1 MICIFPAI
9 FINAM
14 LSAVQNYSMKTL
26 KLTLTK
32 QWFDMVKDGIKTEE
46 YREIKQYW
54 IKRIT
59 GGYVVNVGTG
69 QKIEDNGAYNAI
81 ANNLQNIKDAKKWQP
96 NKFDRVEFTNG
107 YSPKSP
113 KITFECLSIEYGK
126 GKQEWGAEINKYYFV
141 IKVGREVSRLNC

>member
-1 MICIFPAI
+1 
-9 FINAM
+9 
-14 LSAVQNYSMKTL
+14 MKTL
-26 KLTLTK
+26 KLTLNK
-32 QWFDMVKDGIKTEE
+32 QWFDLIEKGIKKEE

-81 ANNLQNIKDAKKWQP
+81 ANNLENIKNTKKWQP
-96 NKFDRVEFTNG
+96 QNFDRVEFKNG

-113 KITFECLSIEYGK
+113 QVTFECLGIKYGK
-126 GKQEWGAEINKYYFV
+126 GKSEWGAEPHKFYFV
-141 IKVGREVSRLNC
+141 IKIGCEVSRQNC